1 MALESLL
8 EGPKNSLKQHF
19 GSKRTTLLIW
29 LNATFLVLCPIFLY
43 GEKLATGEY
52 VHGVGIGYIYIIVA
66 IVNFIS
72 LCFNVYQL
80 KNFELN
86 IRATAEKQK
95 EINNIETFLTYAS
108 VFSLMLMSTANMVG
122 YGNPSNDSLM
132 VDFSFAN
139 SIIFLVSVLIN
150 RKWAFVWTAIVIICL
165 LYVSF
170 GHGLNYQFDFLTPSE
185 SLAYHKALDAS
196 EPLALSRRDTLSASH
211 LNSPK
216 VSRYFLEWL
225 IIVFISI
232 VSAYYFNGKTSKMF
246 EIFPKITDDLEKAQL
261 FANEQD
267 REKLEV
273 IQRNS
278 KLNEELLKSE
288 INFLKA
294 QINPHFLFNALNT
307 LYGRLYVQSP
317 ETANLALKISDMM
330 RYSVDSTTA
339 DIVLLEK
346 ELEAIDC
353 FLTLQKARF
362 EDDFHIKFKISGI
375 PKDYKLPPLI
385 MLTLIENSFKY
396 GIVNQ
401 PKQPIK
407 ITINIT
413 GDRLKLICSNLISKQ
428 NIEQGSSYIGIQ
440 NIKKRLDRFNGGDYT
455 LFHEEIGER
464 FEVILEMG
472 LIG

>member
-1 MALESLL
+1 MALESLI
-8 EGPKNSLKQHF
+8 EAPKNSLKQHF
-19 GSKRTTLLIW
+19 GSKKTTLLIW
-29 LNATFLVLCPIFLY
+29 LNATYLVLCPTFLY

-86 IRATAEKQK
+86 IIAPAEKQK
-95 EINNIETFLTYAS
+95 KINRIETILTYAS

-132 VDFSFAN
+132 FDFSFAN

-150 RKWAFVWTAIVIICL
+150 RKWAFAWTAVVIICL
-165 LYVSF
+165 FYVSF
-170 GHGLNYQFDFLTPSE
+170 GHGMNYQFDFLTPAE
-185 SLAYHKALDAS
+185 SITYHKALEAN
-196 EPLALSRRDTLSASH
+196 EPIALARRDILSDSH

-246 EIFPKITDDLEKAQL
+246 EIFPKITDDLEKAQQ

-273 IQRNS
+273 IKRNS

-307 LYGRLYVQSP
+307 LYGKLYDQAP
-317 ETANLALKISDMM
+317 ETAKLAIQISEMM
-330 RYSVDSTTA
+330 RYSVDSTTS
-339 DIVLLEK
+339 DIVLLQK
-346 ELEAIDC
+346 ELDAIDC
-353 FLTLQKARF
+353 FLSLQKARF
-362 EDDFHIKFKISGI
+362 EEDYHIKFKTSGKA
-375 PKDYKLPPLI
+375 KDYKLPPLI
-385 MLTLIENSFKY
+385 LLTLIENSFKY

-401 PKQPIK
+401 PNEPIK
-407 ITINIT
+407 ISINIA
-413 GDRLKLICSNLISKQ
+413 GDRLKLACSNLVSVQ

-440 NIKKRLDRFNGGDYT
+440 NIKKRLDRFNDGDYS
-455 LFHEEIGER
+455 LDYDKIEER
-464 FEVILEMG
+464 FEVVLEMG
-472 LIG
+472 LID